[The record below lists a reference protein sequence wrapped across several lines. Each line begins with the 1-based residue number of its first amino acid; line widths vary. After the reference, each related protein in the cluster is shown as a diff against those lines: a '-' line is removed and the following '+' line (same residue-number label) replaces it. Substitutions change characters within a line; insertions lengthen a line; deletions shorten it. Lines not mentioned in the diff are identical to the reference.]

1 MRDETIR
8 GTTLLYKSA
17 LDPLTRITPALPT
30 WFQQRGSGK
39 NFHTSPLPAPTISG
53 SLKAFWNVLFSVITF
68 FNLILHLW
76 YHIHTKKANMSHYH
90 LWAI

>member
-30 WFQQRGSGK
+30 
-39 NFHTSPLPAPTISG
+39 
-53 SLKAFWNVLFSVITF
+53 
-68 FNLILHLW
+68 
-76 YHIHTKKANMSHYH
+76 
-90 LWAI
+90 